1 MAQSAAHDPIAGE
14 EHGPMSNEHG
24 CAGTIL
30 RLTVAAGLRVHFDA
44 ADRASIFIVDL
55 GDE

>member
-1 MAQSAAHDPIAGE
+1 
-14 EHGPMSNEHG
+14 MSNERG

-55 GDE
+55 GDD